1 MSITSAQRRTA
12 LQIRIALLV
21 LAIGLPLGYV
31 TLQRFVPSVDRPSAT
46 VTAGQRLILPSITA
60 PTDSNY
66 AFVRTQPNSAEP
78 VAFDPCRPIHYV
90 VRPGGAPPGGM
101 DLLHTAINN
110 VSAATGLQFVDDG
123 VTDEAPSELRPNYQ
137 PDHYG
142 DRWAPVL
149 ISWST
154 PEEYGGLAG
163 QVIGLTG
170 SEPVTTDDGQLAL
183 VSGHVTLDAE
193 QTNDLLTKTL
203 LNGRSVV
210 IATITHELGH
220 LVGLAHVND
229 LNQLMYPT
237 ARPTTFTFGSGD
249 LTGLAALGSGRCFDE
264 L

>member
-1 MSITSAQRRTA
+1 MSITGAPRRTTI
-12 LQIRIALLV
+12 QIRIALLV
-21 LAIGLPLGYV
+21 LAVGLPLAYGAF
-31 TLQRFVPSVDRPSAT
+31 QHFVPSTDRPTAT
-46 VTAGQRLILPSITA
+46 ATGGQRLILPSITA
-60 PTDSNY
+60 PTDPNF
-66 AFVRTQPNSAEP
+66 AFVRTQPNSTQP

-90 VRPGGAPPGGM
+90 VRPDGAPPGGM
-101 DLLHTAINN
+101 DLLPTAINN

-123 VTDEAPSELRPNYQ
+123 ITDEAPSYFRSNYQ
-137 PDHYG
+137 PDRYG

-154 PEEYGGLAG
+154 PAEIDELTG

-183 VSGHVTLDAE
+183 VSGTVTLDAD
-193 QTNDLLTKTL
+193 QTNELLTKTL
-203 LNGRSVV
+203 LNGRPVV

-229 LNQLMYPT
+229 PNQLMYPT
-237 ARPTTFTFGSGD
+237 ARPTTFTFGNGD
-249 LTGLAALGSGRCFDE
+249 LTGLAALGSGRCFDG